1 MNKLFIAYK
10 LLKLVLWSKKE
21 NKVRVQ
27 DFPQASSP
35 WRLFYLGGGSM
46 IIYKI
51 LNNNVVLV
59 LDENDKEQ
67 IVMGRGIAY
76 KKRVGDEI
84 EGNMVDKVFTLSD
97 KNMINKFTELLKD
110 MPLDYV
116 EVADEIIKYAKLQ
129 LGKRLNDNL
138 IISLSDHI
146 KTAVERYLDGINMKN
161 FLLWDIKR
169 FYKDEFA
176 IGLEAL
182 KIIEKRIKVDL
193 PEDEAGFI
201 AVHIANSLMDESLT
215 NMYDITTVM
224 QEILNIVKY
233 YLSITFDEESVYF
246 YRFVTHIKF
255 FSQRLITG
263 KTFDDENDDNL
274 LDIIKVKYQDSYKCV
289 NKISEFIYKKY
300 DYVISNEEKLYLTI
314 HIAKIL
320 NKQTF

>member
-1 MNKLFIAYK
+1 
-10 LLKLVLWSKKE
+10 
-21 NKVRVQ
+21 
-27 DFPQASSP
+27 
-35 WRLFYLGGGSM
+35 M

-51 LNNNVVLV
+51 LNNNVVLI
-59 LDENDKEQ
+59 LDKNDEEQ

-84 EGNMVDKVFTLSD
+84 EENMIDKVFTLSD
-97 KNMINKFTELLKD
+97 KNMTNKFTELLKD

-146 KTAVERYLDGINMKN
+146 KTAVERHLDGINMKN

-169 FYKDEFA
+169 FYKDEFV

-182 KIIEKRIKVDL
+182 KIIEKRIDVDL

-201 AVHIANSLMDESLT
+201 AIHIANSLMDESLT
-215 NMYDITTVM
+215 NMYDITKVM

-233 YLSITFDEESVYF
+233 NLSITFDEESVYF

-300 DYVISNEEKLYLTI
+300 NYVISNEEKLYLTI

-320 NKQTF
+320 SKQTI

>member
-1 MNKLFIAYK
+1 
-10 LLKLVLWSKKE
+10 
-21 NKVRVQ
+21 
-27 DFPQASSP
+27 
-35 WRLFYLGGGSM
+35 M

-51 LNNNVVLV
+51 LNNNVVLI

-84 EGNMVDKVFTLSD
+84 EENMVDKVFTLSD
-97 KNMINKFTELLKD
+97 KNMTNKFTELLKD

-146 KTAVERYLDGINMKN
+146 KTAVERHLDGINMKN

-169 FYKDEFA
+169 FYKDEFV

-182 KIIEKRIKVDL
+182 KIIEKRIDVDL

-201 AVHIANSLMDESLT
+201 AIHIANSLMDESLT
-215 NMYDITTVM
+215 NMYDITKVM

-233 YLSITFDEESVYF
+233 NLSITFDEESVYF

-300 DYVISNEEKLYLTI
+300 NYVISNEEKLYLTI

-320 NKQTF
+320 SKQTI

>member
-1 MNKLFIAYK
+1 
-10 LLKLVLWSKKE
+10 
-21 NKVRVQ
+21 
-27 DFPQASSP
+27 
-35 WRLFYLGGGSM
+35 M

-51 LNNNVVLV
+51 LNNNVVLI
-59 LDENDKEQ
+59 LDKNDEEQ

-84 EGNMVDKVFTLSD
+84 EENMIDKVFTLSD
-97 KNMINKFTELLKD
+97 KNMTNKFTELLED

-146 KTAVERYLDGINMKN
+146 KTAVERHLDGINMKN

-169 FYKDEFA
+169 FYKDEFV

-182 KIIEKRIKVDL
+182 KIIEKRIDVDL

-201 AVHIANSLMDESLT
+201 AIHIANSLMDESLT
-215 NMYDITTVM
+215 NMYDITKVM

-233 YLSITFDEESVYF
+233 NLSITFDEESVYF

-263 KTFDDENDDNL
+263 KTFDDESDDNL

-300 DYVISNEEKLYLTI
+300 NYVISNEEKLYLTI

-320 NKQTF
+320 SKQTI

>member
-1 MNKLFIAYK
+1 
-10 LLKLVLWSKKE
+10 
-21 NKVRVQ
+21 
-27 DFPQASSP
+27 
-35 WRLFYLGGGSM
+35 M
-46 IIYKI
+46 IINKI
-51 LNNNVVLV
+51 LNNNVVV
-59 LDENDKEQ
+59 ILDEDNKEQ

-84 EGNMVDKVFTLSD
+84 EKNMIDKVFTLSD
-97 KNMINKFTELLKD
+97 KNMTNKFTELLKD

-129 LGKRLNDNL
+129 LGKRLNDNV

-146 KTAVERYLDGINMKN
+146 KTAVERHLDGINIKN
-161 FLLWDIKR
+161 FLLLDIKR

-201 AVHIANSLMDESLT
+201 ALHISNSLMDENIT
-215 NMYDITTVM
+215 NMYDITKVM

-233 YLSITFDEESVYF
+233 HLKITFDEESVYF

-263 KTFDDENDDNL
+263 KTFDDENDDSL

-289 NKISEFIYKKY
+289 NRISEFIYKKY
-300 DYVISNEEKLYLTI
+300 DYIISNEEKLYLTI

-320 NKQTF
+320 NKQTI

>member
-1 MNKLFIAYK
+1 
-10 LLKLVLWSKKE
+10 
-21 NKVRVQ
+21 
-27 DFPQASSP
+27 
-35 WRLFYLGGGSM
+35 M

-51 LNNNVVLV
+51 LNNNVVLI
-59 LDENDKEQ
+59 LDKNDEEQ

-84 EGNMVDKVFTLSD
+84 EENMIDKVFTLSD
-97 KNMINKFTELLKD
+97 KNMTNKFTELLKD

-146 KTAVERYLDGINMKN
+146 KTAVERHLDGINMKN

-169 FYKDEFA
+169 FYKDEFV

-182 KIIEKRIKVDL
+182 KIIEKRIDVDL

-201 AVHIANSLMDESLT
+201 AIHIANSLMDESLT
-215 NMYDITTVM
+215 NMYDITKVM

-233 YLSITFDEESVYF
+233 NLSITFDEESVYF

-255 FSQRLITG
+255 FSQRHITG
-263 KTFDDENDDNL
+263 KTFDDE
-274 LDIIKVKYQDSYKCV
+274 
-289 NKISEFIYKKY
+289 
-300 DYVISNEEKLYLTI
+300 
-314 HIAKIL
+314 
-320 NKQTF
+320 